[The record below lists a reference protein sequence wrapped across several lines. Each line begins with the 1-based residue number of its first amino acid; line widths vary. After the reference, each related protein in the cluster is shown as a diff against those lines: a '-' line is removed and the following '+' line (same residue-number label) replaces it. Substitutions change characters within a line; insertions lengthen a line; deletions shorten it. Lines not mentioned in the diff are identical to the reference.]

1 MRTRILALAV
11 LGACAADAPAPV
23 IPKPQPDD
31 PGALVLVIDRSG
43 SMTGPKLEAAKQA
56 VTDSV
61 MALDA
66 IDQVAVVAFDSEPRV
81 VVALQPSTGSPQITA
96 TVAAMTAG
104 GGTNVTP
111 ALRIAYDLL
120 RPAQAKI
127 KHVIVLSDGEAPT
140 EGLVELVRD
149 MRRDRITIST
159 VGVQGADAN
168 LLLML
173 STEGGGRMYHVDDL
187 ARLPQT
193 FVEETRLAL
202 R

>member
-1 MRTRILALAV
+1 MRTRILALVV

-66 IDQVAVVAFDSEPRV
+66 IDQVAVVAFDSEPHV
-81 VVALQPSTGSPQITA
+81 VVALQPSTSSPQIAA
-96 TVAAMTAG
+96 TVAGMTAG

-111 ALRIAYDLL
+111 ALRSAYDLL
-120 RPAQAKI
+120 RPARAKI